1 MLVLVNPLI
10 ERWRPEIHIFHF
22 PVSECVVTLEDV
34 VIILCLPT
42 NGLPV
47 TGPTLTSYEALE
59 AECLDQFGVGHR
71 KIDCRGSFIKLTW
84 FRGLKYRLV
93 LADDI
98 HIRRVTC
105 IDCKE
110 IDGLLTLFL
119 TWAWICLPF
128 FVPILGNP
136 RLFPIANRWRNQ
148 ERADWPYRFRSLVHL
163 RRALDD
169 LQEGHVYAIGRIDPD
184 VILFDIRQHSIIWS
198 VTIPL
203 ISFECIEWHASDRL
217 RRQFGFTQGVPH
229 QERDLGEA
237 YGEVQ
242 TGAQNHDWFGTHS
255 FLVMHWT
262 NRYSRVLVEH
272 LVPSQHP
279 LDIYMHWYRGTYGAH
294 LHLSDLILQENQ
306 EGNSIY
312 NQKNQQDQPPPPPLP
327 PQLPPPP
334 PQTQAQQEPEQFTP
348 YILDMHYADYFTPS
362 SYYINSI
369 GMSRI
374 KNQGNMIRLANCL
387 DSWLLCQV
395 THYHVIT
402 ETFPPT
408 RGRTRVEV
416 DDEANDYLVDYSDE
430 DEDEDK
436 DEDANDANDDDDDDP
451 DDGPAPSGGTTT
463 SEKGK

>member
-1 MLVLVNPLI
+1 MLDISV
-10 ERWRPEIHIFHF
+10 
-22 PVSECVVTLEDV
+22 
-34 VIILCLPT
+34 
-42 NGLPV
+42 
-47 TGPTLTSYEALE
+47 E

-98 HIRRVTC
+98 HIRRYVKCHIMLLFGTIMFGDKSGAAFLPFFYNFAGIIQFSLESVCLAHLYRALCRVTC

-408 RGRTRVEV
+408 RGRTRVV
-416 DDEANDYLVDYSDE
+416 LLQV
-430 DEDEDK
+430 
-436 DEDANDANDDDDDDP
+436 
-451 DDGPAPSGGTTT
+451 G
-463 SEKGK
+463 